1 MERLQKLLARAGIAS
16 RRAAEKLIV
25 DGRVTV
31 DGAVVDVLGAR
42 ADAATQ
48 EIAVDGEP
56 IRMPDQTYLLV
67 LNKPAGVLST
77 RADDRGRGTVMQ
89 FVPEHL
95 RSLVYPVGRLDLDS
109 TGLLLLTNDGPLAFR
124 LIHPSFHVPKRYVV
138 NVARPPDESQI
149 DKLRHGVEIEDGR
162 TAPAEVERNGTD
174 PCCLTIVLYE
184 GRKRQ
189 IRRMLRAVG
198 NEVVALKR
206 VSFGPLELGDLPSG
220 KVRELTADEARALRE
235 AVGLDK

>member
-16 RRAAEKLIV
+16 RRTAEKLIV

-48 EIAVDGEP
+48 EIAVDGRP
-56 IRMPDQTYLLV
+56 IRMPDQVHLLA

-77 RADDRGRGTVMQ
+77 REDDRGRGTVMQ
-89 FVPEHL
+89 FVPEEL

-109 TGLLLLTNDGPLAFR
+109 TGLLLLTNDGPLTFR
-124 LIHPSFHVPKRYVV
+124 LIHPSFHVPKRYIVH
-138 NVARPPDESQI
+138 VARPPDDAQVQM
-149 DKLRHGVEIEDGR
+149 LREGVEIEDGR
-162 TAPAEVERNGTD
+162 TAPAEVERCGDD
-174 PCCLTIVLYE
+174 PCCLSIVLYE

-198 NEVVALKR
+198 NEVVALER
-206 VSFGPLELGDLPSG
+206 VAFGPLELGDLPPG
-220 KVRELTADEARALRE
+220 KLRELTADEARALRE